1 MCGYGK
7 HAEEILSKH
16 KNSLYQFDE
25 NSPYSIAT
33 KEYKAKVLL
42 MGMGKRPHKITVFH
56 CASYALKNSIDY
68 YKECYSNY
76 KTAYVLSDVGG
87 GTVQYLDR
95 MPGYNNNKH
104 VFKKLFESIPNKGIV
119 SKKRLNLI
127 IFNAIDAYNVA
138 WEFCKNGGK
147 IYTK

>member
-1 MCGYGK
+1 
-7 HAEEILSKH
+7 
-16 KNSLYQFDE
+16 
-25 NSPYSIAT
+25 
-33 KEYKAKVLL
+33 
-42 MGMGKRPHKITVFH
+42 
-56 CASYALKNSIDY
+56 
-68 YKECYSNY
+68 
-76 KTAYVLSDVGG
+76 
-87 GTVQYLDR
+87 

-104 VFKKLFESIPNKGIV
+104 VFKKLFKSIPNKGIV

>member
-1 MCGYGK
+1 
-7 HAEEILSKH
+7 
-16 KNSLYQFDE
+16 
-25 NSPYSIAT
+25 
-33 KEYKAKVLL
+33 
-42 MGMGKRPHKITVFH
+42 
-56 CASYALKNSIDY
+56 
-68 YKECYSNY
+68 
-76 KTAYVLSDVGG
+76 
-87 GTVQYLDR
+87 

-104 VFKKLFESIPNKGIV
+104 VFKNLFKSIPNKGIV

>member
-1 MCGYGK
+1 MCF
-7 HAEEILSKH
+7 L
-16 KNSLYQFDE
+16 
-25 NSPYSIAT
+25 T
-33 KEYKAKVLL
+33 W
-42 MGMGKRPHKITVFH
+42 
-56 CASYALKNSIDY
+56 
-68 YKECYSNY
+68 
-76 KTAYVLSDVGG
+76 GG

-127 IFNAIDAYNVA
+127 IFNAIDAYDVA
-138 WEFCKNGGK
+138 WKFCKNGGK